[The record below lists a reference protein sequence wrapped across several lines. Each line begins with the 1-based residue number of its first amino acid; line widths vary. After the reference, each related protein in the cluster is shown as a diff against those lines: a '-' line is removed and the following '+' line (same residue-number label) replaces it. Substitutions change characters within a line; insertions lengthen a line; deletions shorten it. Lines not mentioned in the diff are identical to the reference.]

1 MDALL
6 AWYRA
11 LTEREQRAVLIGAVA
26 CAALLLLA
34 VLLPFER
41 RVARSEQTVQ
51 TKAADLLWLKSVAP
65 QLAALRNTAPA
76 SGGESLVVLADR
88 VARETG
94 IARSLTGSQPIGNGD
109 LSVQM
114 EHVAFDA
121 LVNWAGELVQH
132 HGVRIVSAT
141 IDGGASAGAVSATF
155 VLHAP

>member
-6 AWYRA
+6 SWYRGLA
-11 LTEREQRAVLIGAVA
+11 EREQRAVLIGAIA

-41 RVARSEQTVQ
+41 RVARSEQAVQ
-51 TKAADLLWLKSVAP
+51 TKQADLVWLQSVAP
-65 QLAALRNTAPA
+65 QLATLSSAPA
-76 SGGESLVVLADR
+76 SGGGESLVVLADR

-114 EHVAFDA
+114 ERVSFDA
-121 LVNWAGELVQH
+121 LVNWAGELVQR

-141 IDGGASAGAVSATF
+141 VDGGASPGAVSATF